1 MNIQTEGKGPKV
13 PAVFTE
19 GRDWPWLG
27 SRKLERA
34 VDGKVRE
41 VWGKIR

>member
-1 MNIQTEGKGPKV
+1 MFI
-13 PAVFTE
+13 E
-19 GRDWPWLG
+19 GRDWLWLG
-27 SRKLERA
+27 SRKLERV